1 MTSILIISV
10 ATALVVFAILAKAI
24 WGKTFLAKTWAGKP
38 KKANKSE
45 KTEILKQILALSEA
59 ENSSSGI
66 TSPPARSSRPA
77 SPSVTRSGALRNS
90 KSREHDFKRKGFPMR
105 PNPGISP
112 KPKQVDAEIQEHI
125 RQRAYELYQERGGVA
140 GNPTD
145 DWQQATEE
153 VLSGKAKRGTA
164 SS

>member
-1 MTSILIISV
+1 MTSTLIICV
-10 ATALVVFAILAKAI
+10 ATVLVVFAILAKN
-24 WGKTFLAKTWAGKP
+24 WAGEP
-38 KKANKSE
+38 KKAKKSE
-45 KTEILKQILALSEA
+45 KGEILKQLLALSEG
-59 ENSSSGI
+59 ENSASAI
-66 TSPPARSSRPA
+66 ASPPARSLQPA
-77 SPSVTRSGALRNS
+77 STFTRSGALRSS

-140 GNPTD
+140 GNSTD

>member
-1 MTSILIISV
+1 MTSTLIICV
-10 ATALVVFAILAKAI
+10 ATALVVFAIWAKN
-24 WGKTFLAKTWAGKP
+24 WAGEP
-38 KKANKSE
+38 KKAKKSE
-45 KTEILKQILALSEA
+45 KGEILKQLLALSEG
-59 ENSSSGI
+59 ENTTSAT
-66 TSPPARSSRPA
+66 TSPPARSPRPA
-77 SPSVTRSGALRNS
+77 SPSVTRNGALRSS

>member
-10 ATALVVFAILAKAI
+10 TTALVVLAILAK
-24 WGKTFLAKTWAGKP
+24 KWAGGP
-38 KKANKSE
+38 KKAKKSE
-45 KTEILKQILALSEA
+45 KGEILKQLLALSEG
-59 ENSSSGI
+59 ENSASAI
-66 TSPPARSSRPA
+66 TSPPARSLQPA
-77 SPSVTRSGALRNS
+77 STFTRSGALRNS
-90 KSREHDFKRKGFPMR
+90 KSREHNFKRKDFPLR

-112 KPKQVDAEIQEHI
+112 KPNQIDAEIQEHI

-153 VLSGKAKRGTA
+153 VLSGKVKRGTA